1 MALAAV
7 AAGAVKIGAMVGNTA
22 IGVTKVAGSTIRS
35 GAKVGSRATA
45 KGAKKVNAGL
55 KKAILQRK
63 RVQANTFLKNQRRKR
78 KDVELQKRNTKEQEL
93 EKRSVS
99 KGRKGIQVPTIARNP
114 LQALIEFLSTILI
127 GWLINKLPQII
138 EWAEKLISFV
148 KKTVKIIGS
157 FFSNVKDAL
166 SGVVDLFKNTAEAIK
181 NFDFTDKDKKI
192 RDSFDKL
199 KESFNKMGKDI
210 EDGKKLFKQV
220 TQKSPQ
226 EVMSQERSELMSD
239 PDQVKSEIERVRTG
253 ETPTVQPQTPMT
265 GDLFSTIAGGEG
277 GVNSVN
283 RGNAGDT
290 PGGAKSIFGENLTDM
305 TVSEIYAAQQS
316 GKVFA
321 VGKYQIIP
329 ITMPGFIN
337 YLRGQ
342 GIDPDKTKF
351 TEKIQDFY
359 KPYTVDVKRPAVG
372 NYLRGK
378 ATINDANLALAAEF
392 ASIGVPYNMKKG
404 SYNGT
409 WPKSDIK
416 KGDSL
421 YSGVGGNKA
430 SISPEEIQASLRG
443 SNGEKNISP
452 LLRAET
458 NLRMDTTSENIVV
471 IDEQPVPISSPIVR
485 GSSSV
490 VFIPVGP
497 SLNSMLKQQLLLD
510 LAYT

>member
-7 AAGAVKIGAMVGNTA
+7 TAGAVKIGAMVGKTA

-78 KDVELQKRNTKEQEL
+78 RDVELQKRNTKEQEL
-93 EKRSVS
+93 EKRSII
-99 KGRKGIQVPTIARNP
+99 KGGKGIQVPTIARNP

-138 EWAEKLISFV
+138 EWAEKLIEFV

-157 FFSNVKDAL
+157 FFSNLKDAL
-166 SGVVDLFKNTAEAIK
+166 SNIVDLFKNTAEAIK
-181 NFDFTDKDKKI
+181 NFDFADKDKKI

-210 EDGKKLFKQV
+210 EDGKKLLKET

-226 EVMSQERSELMSD
+226 EIMSQERSELMSD

-265 GDLFSTIAGGEG
+265 GDLFGANAPDLKTAIRRAESGNNYGATFTAYLNGFSRRNEDITNMSINQVVQYQKDYIAHQRNMGIPE
-277 GVNSVN
+277 SQ
-283 RGNAGDT
+283 RSA
-290 PGGAKSIFGENLTDM
+290 
-305 TVSEIYAAQQS
+305 
-316 GKVFA
+316 A
-321 VGKYQIIP
+321 VGAYQMLYPEEAARATGIP
-329 ITMPGFIN
+329 LTAKFNKENQDRMSDYYLNMAGYQQFITGKISAEQFN
-337 YLRGQ
+337 NRLAGQ
-342 GIDPDKTKF
+342 
-351 TEKIQDFY
+351 
-359 KPYTVDVKRPAVG
+359 
-372 NYLRGK
+372 
-378 ATINDANLALAAEF
+378 F
-392 ASIGVPYNMKKG
+392 ASLKTTSGMGVYD
-404 SYNGT
+404 
-409 WPKSDIK
+409 SDGINNAYANVLDLIK
-416 KGDSL
+416 KRKFDST
-421 YSGVGGNKA
+421 SEV
-430 SISPEEIQASLRG
+430 SS
-443 SNGEKNISP
+443 SP
-452 LLRAET
+452 LPRAET
-458 NLRMDTTSENIVV
+458 NLKMNTTSEDIVV
-471 IDEQPVPISSPIVR
+471 IDEQPVPISSPIIR